1 MLALPLGFFTVV
13 LVALQLSSG
22 ELAGHADVALAVA
35 AVILALFFSW
45 RSLLIGLVIGRSE
58 TVVRSW
64 FVSRR
69 FSTKDVVSVEVAPY
83 SGLLNDADLDGS
95 SRFLKVIE
103 LVHDAEGG
111 RESHAF
117 RGSVGFTRTV
127 TRRAARAEEALRVF
141 QPT

>member
-35 AVILALFFSW
+35 VVILALFFSW

-69 FSTKDVVSVEVAPY
+69 FSTKDVVSVEVAAY
-83 SGLLNDADLDGS
+83 SGLLNDADLDGR

-103 LVHDAEGG
+103 LIHDAEGG

-127 TRRAARAEEALRVF
+127 TRRAARAEEALQVF
-141 QPT
+141 RRN